1 MKGSFIAKRRVK
13 LFLKQNQL
21 RTGREVYEA
30 LDAVVTELLLK
41 AIKRANGNRRD
52 TLMVW
57 DL

>member
-13 LFLKQNQL
+13 IFLKQNQL

-41 AIKRANGNRRD
+41 AVKRANGNRRD

>member
-1 MKGSFIAKRRVK
+1 MKDSFIAKRRVK

-21 RTGREVYEA
+21 RTGRDVYVA

-41 AIKRANGNRRD
+41 AVKRANGNRRD